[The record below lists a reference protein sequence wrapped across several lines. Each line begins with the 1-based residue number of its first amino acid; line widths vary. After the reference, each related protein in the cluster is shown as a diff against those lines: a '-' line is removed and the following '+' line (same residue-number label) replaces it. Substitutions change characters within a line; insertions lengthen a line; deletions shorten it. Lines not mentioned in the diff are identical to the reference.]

1 MNAAEA
7 RKKRG
12 GNTLIERTR
21 RNPARASR
29 IDRLVAEASI
39 ELIMRQIMELENVTA
54 AELAR
59 RVKAKPPQISRDL
72 RGGLSKAC
80 VSRLADLAHALGYD
94 FVPMFIPHG
103 DLEKRQTLLEI
114 YKDTFVN
121 PVNPG
126 RSKQETAHTS
136 HSLTKKPA

>member
-1 MNAAEA
+1 
-7 RKKRG
+7 
-12 GNTLIERTR
+12 
-21 RNPARASR
+21 
-29 IDRLVAEASI
+29 
-39 ELIMRQIMELENVTA
+39 MELENVTA

-72 RGGLSKAC
+72 RGGLSKAR
-80 VSRLADLAHALGYD
+80 VSRLAELAHALGYD

-121 PVNPG
+121 PLKTNHNKSKTSFAS
-126 RSKQETAHTS
+126 RSLS
-136 HSLTKKPA
+136 KKPA